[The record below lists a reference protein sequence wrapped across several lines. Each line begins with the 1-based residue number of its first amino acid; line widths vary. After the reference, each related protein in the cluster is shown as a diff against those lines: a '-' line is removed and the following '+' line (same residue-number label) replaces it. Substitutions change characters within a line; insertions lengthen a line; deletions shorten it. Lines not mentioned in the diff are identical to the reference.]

1 MHRLTTAG
9 RRHVLGGGDVM
20 VGMTDDGAAMEYVE
34 AYGARVPAVGLGTW
48 QLTGQECYETVS
60 TALEL
65 GYRHV
70 DTAQLYDNEREVGR
84 AIADSEVDR
93 DDVFVT
99 TKVAPRNAGHDTL
112 IESTTASLE
121 RLGMEYVDLLLLH
134 WPNPLVSVAS
144 TMAAMDHLVDQGLV
158 SHVGVS
164 NFPRVLLD
172 RARDA
177 ADAPIVT
184 NQVQFHPYKPQR
196 KMLRYCQ
203 DEGLFVTAY
212 SPLARGT
219 ALGDDTVQRLAAEY
233 DRTPAQVLL
242 RWATQHRNVAV
253 IPKTTDE
260 DHLAENLAIFDF
272 KLTGSE
278 VEELTKPSLLRSGKA
293 MLDGMLNEVR

>member
-1 MHRLTTAG
+1 
-9 RRHVLGGGDVM
+9 
-20 VGMTDDGAAMEYVE
+20 MTDDGAEMEYIE

-60 TALEL
+60 AALEL

-93 DDVFVT
+93 DSVFLT
-99 TKVAPRNAGHDTL
+99 TKVSPRNAGHDDL
-112 IESTTASLE
+112 IDSTKASLE
-121 RLGMEYVDLLLLH
+121 RLGTECVDLLLLH
-134 WPNPLVSVAS
+134 WPNPLVSVES
-144 TMAAMDHLVDQGLV
+144 TMAAMDHLVDQRLV
-158 SHVGVS
+158 SHIGVS

-177 ADAPIVT
+177 ADAPIIT
-184 NQVQFHPYKPQR
+184 NQIQFHPYKTQR
-196 KMLRYCQ
+196 KMLGYCQ
-203 DEGLFVTAY
+203 DEGLVLTAY

-219 ALGDDTVQRLAAEY
+219 ALDDDTVQQLATAY
-233 DRTPAQVLL
+233 DRTPAQILL

-253 IPKTTDE
+253 IPKTTDP
-260 DHLAENLAIFDF
+260 DHLAENLAVFDF

-293 MLDGMLNEVR
+293 MLDGMLSEVR

>member
-1 MHRLTTAG
+1 MS
-9 RRHVLGGGDVM
+9 
-20 VGMTDDGAAMEYVE
+20 DDGAEMEYVE

-48 QLTGQECYETVS
+48 QLTGGECYETVS

-93 DDVFVT
+93 ESVFLT
-99 TKVAPRNAGHDTL
+99 TKVAPRNAGHDDL
-112 IESTTASLE
+112 IESTKASLE
-121 RLGMEYVDLLLLH
+121 RLDAEYVDLLLLH
-134 WPNPLVSVAS
+134 WPNPLVSLDS
-144 TMAAMDHLVDQGLV
+144 TMAAMDHLVDRGLV
-158 SHVGVS
+158 SNVGVS

-177 ADAPIVT
+177 ADAPVVT
-184 NQVQFHPYKPQR
+184 NQVQFHPYKTQR
-196 KMLRYCQ
+196 KMLGHCQ
-203 DEGLFVTAY
+203 DEGLVLTAY

-219 ALGDDTVQRLAAEY
+219 VLDDEDVRRLAAEY
-233 DRTPAQVLL
+233 DRTPAQIVL

-253 IPKTTDE
+253 IPKTTDP
-260 DHLAENLAIFDF
+260 DHLAENLAVFDF

-278 VEELTKPSLLRSGKA
+278 VEELTKPSLLRSGRA
-293 MLDGMLNEVR
+293 MLDGMVSEIR